1 MANQLTGFY
10 IQETLA
16 FNWLK
21 GFIMMSKDFRTRLVA
36 QRLYLISAV
45 RSSAKGSRIFS
56 LQSLMSPSIAAV
68 ILIIRAKII
77 LSLVKTENWKVTFLK
92 WYFSFSY
99 AVFKFSWFSSFQI
112 KCFTYDETL
121 EIWKPCNWSYLQKNV
136 DFSSSAVHNSIRIT
150 SPCIS

>member
-1 MANQLTGFY
+1 MANHLTGFY

-56 LQSLMSPSIAAV
+56 LQSLISPSIAAV

-92 WYFSFSY
+92 
-99 AVFKFSWFSSFQI
+99 
-112 KCFTYDETL
+112 
-121 EIWKPCNWSYLQKNV
+121 
-136 DFSSSAVHNSIRIT
+136 
-150 SPCIS
+150 